1 MPRSRRRKATGTS
14 HALPVLNRPSR
25 YSRWRAA
32 TLAGVYLLFAL
43 HIAHW
48 KIAGKTLAPLELN
61 EVMYTL
67 ELGIVTAGF
76 LFMLAAAVSVVIF
89 GRFFCSWGCH
99 ILALEDLCAWL
110 LGKVG
115 IRPRPLR
122 SRVLFFVPIAAFG
135 YMFVWPQLRRLI
147 TGEPLPQIRI
157 LSDAEGWA
165 SFVTTDFWRNLPG
178 PWITVLT
185 FAVCGFAIVYL
196 LGSRSFCAYG
206 CPYGVVFH
214 FFDQFAP
221 GRIVARSECQ
231 QCATCTAVCDSG
243 IRVHEEIAAFGQVA
257 SGRCM
262 KDLDCV
268 AACPHGVLGYGLAKP
283 PLFRSLLSKRRPR
296 PRYDFSLFEDA
307 LIVAAFVLTLV
318 VFRGLYDSVPF
329 LMTLGLGACVAFA
342 AVTGWRMLR
351 RSRVA
356 VRRIVLKSR
365 GRLTRGGY
373 AAVALLVLLAGFV
386 VHSGYIRWHEYQAWR
401 LFRQL
406 QQRTAGGAATLPA
419 ELLAACES
427 HLQTVRRWGV
437 YRSSHLYR
445 KLASIAEWSGRPAT
459 AVAMLDRVLAREPHD
474 VQAVFDRARLEL
486 QLSRTTAAVA
496 DLRAVAASPE
506 RPLREAPN
514 LPGLRASANELLAS
528 LAAQAGRFDEAIAH
542 LERATREP
550 VQHAAAWLN
559 LGELYARTGREDEA
573 IRALRRAVELNP
585 DLAAAEYDL
594 GVLLAAAGR
603 TEEAIAAY
611 ERAIRLQPADP
622 QPRNNLAY
630 LLIDQRRLDEAE
642 RHLRAALAVAP
653 DYAAAHY
660 NLARVLALRGDRD
673 QALEHLHE
681 AARLDPRYRQA
692 ALPEK

>member
-1 MPRSRRRKATGTS
+1 MRRTR
-14 HALPVLNRPSR
+14 HAGPHTPTARTLPILNRPRR

-48 KIAGKTLAPLELN
+48 KIAGTTLAPLELN

-76 LFMLAAAVSVVIF
+76 LFMVAAAVSVVIF

-110 LGKVG
+110 LRKVG
-115 IRPRPLR
+115 IRPSPLR
-122 SRVLFFVPIAAFG
+122 SRALFFVPIAAFG
-135 YMFVWPQLRRLI
+135 YMFVWPQLKRLI
-147 TGEPLPQIRI
+147 TGEPLPKWRI
-157 LSDAEGWA
+157 LTDAEGWA

-185 FAVCGFAIVYL
+185 FAVCGFLIVYL

-231 QCATCTAVCDSG
+231 QCATCTAVCDTG

-257 SGRCM
+257 SGRCI

-268 AACPHGVLGYGLAKP
+268 AACPHGVLAYGVAKP
-283 PLFRSLLSKRRPR
+283 PLFRSLLSSRRPR

-307 LIVAAFVLTLV
+307 LIVAAFVLTLL
-318 VFRGLYDSVPF
+318 VFRGLYDAVPF

-342 AVTGWRMLR
+342 AVTGWRLVR
-351 RSRVA
+351 ASRVA

-365 GRLTRGGY
+365 GRLTRSGY
-373 AAVALLVLLAGFV
+373 AAVGVLVLLAAFIA
-386 VHSGYIRWHEYQAWR
+386 HSGYIRWHEHQAWR
-401 LFRQL
+401 LFGRL
-406 QQRTAGGAATLPA
+406 QQYVADRQTPPPA
-419 ELLAACES
+419 LLAACES
-427 HLQTVRRWGV
+427 HLQTVRRWGL

-445 KLASIAEWSGRPAT
+445 KLASIAEWTDRPAT

-474 VQAVFDRARLEL
+474 VQALFDRARLEL
-486 QLSRTTAAVA
+486 RLSRTTAAVA

-506 RPLREAPN
+506 RPRREAPN
-514 LPGLRASANELLAS
+514 LPGLRASAHELLAS

-559 LGELYARTGREDEA
+559 LGELYARTGRGDEA

-585 DLAAAEYDL
+585 DLPAAHYDL

-603 TEEAIAAY
+603 TDEAIVAY

-630 LLIDQRRLDEAE
+630 LLIDQRRLEEAE
-642 RHLRAALAVAP
+642 QHLRAALAVAP

-660 NLARVLALRGDRD
+660 NLARLLALRGDRD
-673 QALEHLHE
+673 DALVHLHE

>member
-1 MPRSRRRKATGTS
+1 MLRRQKRTAGRSPRT
-14 HALPVLNRPSR
+14 LPVLHRPRR
-25 YSRWRAA
+25 YARWRAA

-48 KIAGKTLAPLELN
+48 KIAGRTLAPLELN

-76 LFMLAAAVSVVIF
+76 VFMAAAAVSVVIF

-122 SRVLFFVPIAAFG
+122 SRVLFFVPVAAFG
-135 YMFVWPQLRRLI
+135 YMFLWPQLERLI
-147 TGEPLPQIRI
+147 TGRPLPQWRI
-157 LSDAEGWA
+157 LTDADGWA
-165 SFVTTDFWRNLPG
+165 SFVTSDFWRNLPG
-178 PWITVLT
+178 PWITLLT
-185 FAVCGFAIVYL
+185 FAICGFAIVYL

-206 CPYGVVFH
+206 CPYGVAFH
-214 FFDQFAP
+214 IFDQLAP

-257 SGRCM
+257 SGRCL

-268 AACPHGVLGYGLAKP
+268 AACPHGVLAYGVGSP
-283 PLFRSLLSKRRPR
+283 PLFRSLLSSRRPR
-296 PRYDFSLFEDA
+296 PRYDFSLLEDG
-307 LIVAAFVLTLV
+307 LIAGAFVLTLL

-342 AVTGWRMLR
+342 AVTGWRLLR

-356 VRRIVLKSR
+356 VRRLVLKSH
-365 GRLTRGGY
+365 GRLTRSGY
-373 AAVALLVLLAGFV
+373 AAVAVLTLLAAFV
-386 VHSGYIRWHEYQAWR
+386 GHSAFVRWHEYQAWR
-401 LFRQL
+401 LFGRL
-406 QQRTAGGAATLPA
+406 QRLTAEAATPPP
-419 ELLAACES
+419 ELLAACEA
-427 HLQTVRRWGV
+427 HLQTVQRWGL

-445 KLASIAEWSGRPAT
+445 KLASIAEWTDRPAT
-459 AVAMLDRVLAREPHD
+459 AVAMLDRVLEREPHD
-474 VQAVFDRARLEL
+474 VQARFDRARLEL
-486 QLSRTTAAVA
+486 ALHRTAAAIA
-496 DLRAVAASPE
+496 DLRAVAASPQ
-506 RPLREAPN
+506 RPRREAPN
-514 LPGLRASANELLAS
+514 LPDLRAGAHELLAS
-528 LAAQAGRFDEAIAH
+528 LAAGAGRFDEAIRH
-542 LERATREP
+542 LEQATREP
-550 VQHAAAWLN
+550 VQHATAWLT
-559 LGELYARTGREDEA
+559 LGELYARTGRPDEA
-573 IRALRRAVELNP
+573 IAALRRAVALAP
-585 DLAAAEYDL
+585 DLAAAHYDL
-594 GVLLAAAGR
+594 GVLLTAAGR
-603 TEEAIAAY
+603 SDEAIAAY
-611 ERAIRLQPADP
+611 QRAVKLQPADP
-622 QPRNNLAY
+622 QPRNNLAF
-630 LLIDQRRLDEAE
+630 LLIAQQRLDEAE

-673 QALEHLHE
+673 TALEHLHA

-692 ALPEK
+692 RLPQ